1 MELKMVLLV
10 SADDATTRRASV
22 ALQKAGFDVR
32 RASDADRA
40 TMMLLGGEYA
50 AVVLDRNLPHDG
62 SAAVLRRLAANA
74 DLFWVPV
81 VLVGSD
87 ATLAQGTWARVAK
100 PVRAGA
106 VLRALEP
113 VLSTCMV

>member
-1 MELKMVLLV
+1 MEQKMVLLV
-10 SADDATTRRASV
+10 SADDGTTRRASV

-32 RASDADRA
+32 RANDADRA
-40 TMMLLGGEYA
+40 AMMLLGGDYA
-50 AVVLDRNLPHDG
+50 AVVLDRALPNDG
-62 SAAVLRRLAANA
+62 SAMVLRRLAANA

-87 ATLAQGTWARVAK
+87 ASLAHGSWARVTK
-100 PVRAGA
+100 PLRASA